1 MEKHFSAQFSKLM
14 RQNQNEALF
23 FDVQVTIKE
32 KSTTRCLKRV
42 CIFHLILV
50 GLPTRL
56 ILFVKGLLTNDL
68 NFLTGF
74 VC

>member
-1 MEKHFSAQFSKLM
+1 M

-23 FDVQVTIKE
+23 FDVRFTIKE
-32 KSTTRCLKRV
+32 KSTTRCLKMV

-68 NFLTGF
+68 NFLIGF

>member
-1 MEKHFSAQFSKLM
+1 MQ
-14 RQNQNEALF
+14 QNQIEALF
-23 FDVQVTIKE
+23 FDVRVTLKE

-42 CIFHLILV
+42 CIFHLILA

-56 ILFVKGLLTNDL
+56 ILFVKGLLANDL

-74 VC
+74 VS

>member
-1 MEKHFSAQFSKLM
+1 M
-14 RQNQNEALF
+14 RQNQNKALF
-23 FDVQVTIKE
+23 FDARVTMKE
-32 KSTTRCLKRV
+32 RSTTRCLKRA

-74 VC
+74 VS

>member
-1 MEKHFSAQFSKLM
+1 MQ
-14 RQNQNEALF
+14 QNQNEALL
-23 FDVQVTIKE
+23 FDVRVTMKE
-32 KSTTRCLKRV
+32 KSTTRCLQRV

-50 GLPTRL
+50 DLPTSL
-56 ILFVKGLLTNDL
+56 ILFVMEQLTNDL

>member
-1 MEKHFSAQFSKLM
+1 MQQK
-14 RQNQNEALF
+14 QNEALF
-23 FDVQVTIKE
+23 FDVRVTMKE

-50 GLPTRL
+50 DLPTSL
-56 ILFVKGLLTNDL
+56 ILFVMEQLTNDL
-68 NFLTGF
+68 NFLTRF

>member
-1 MEKHFSAQFSKLM
+1 MQ
-14 RQNQNEALF
+14 QNQNEALF
-23 FDVQVTIKE
+23 FDAQVTMKE
-32 KSTTRCLKRV
+32 KSRCLKRV

-68 NFLTGF
+68 NVLTGF

>member
-1 MEKHFSAQFSKLM
+1 MQ
-14 RQNQNEALF
+14 QNQNEALF
-23 FDVQVTIKE
+23 FDVQGTMKE

-50 GLPTRL
+50 DLPTSL
-56 ILFVKGLLTNDL
+56 ILFVMEQLTNDL

-74 VC
+74 VS